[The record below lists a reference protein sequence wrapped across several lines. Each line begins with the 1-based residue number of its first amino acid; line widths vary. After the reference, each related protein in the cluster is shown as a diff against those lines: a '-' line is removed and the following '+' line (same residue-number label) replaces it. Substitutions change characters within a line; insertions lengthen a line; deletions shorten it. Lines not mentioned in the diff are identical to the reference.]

1 MTRISYK
8 DSMICQVLQDVF
20 LVNPASKKTRVK
32 YPALQM
38 NSRVGYDI
46 PLLFWDQR
54 YNFNIR
60 VKGLKPSMMD
70 DGWWDIS
77 GSYAKSICGPF
88 GYNSWSISCWCRGQT
103 VLTIGG
109 IGQFLGHGHPTTISG
124 FPGMYLKQMLN
135 NIGYMNPNF
144 VNVYVYITIHVLSC
158 KENDG
163 ILSVY

>member
-1 MTRISYK
+1 
-8 DSMICQVLQDVF
+8 MICQVLQDVF

-70 DGWWDIS
+70 DG
-77 GSYAKSICGPF
+77 
-88 GYNSWSISCWCRGQT
+88 
-103 VLTIGG
+103 
-109 IGQFLGHGHPTTISG
+109 
-124 FPGMYLKQMLN
+124 
-135 NIGYMNPNF
+135 
-144 VNVYVYITIHVLSC
+144 
-158 KENDG
+158 
-163 ILSVY
+163 